1 MRYGLAVALL
11 FLLAATPASAG
22 PAGSPGATGDA
33 VAAAQA
39 WLALIDSGRIDDS
52 WNETASMFRGQVSR
66 QTWKAAVHAARGPY
80 GAFVSRRLRGA
91 RYTDSLPGAP
101 DGHYVVI
108 QFEATYEHKRTAIE
122 TVTPTLEDGAWR
134 VSGYYIR

>member
-1 MRYGLAVALL
+1 MRHGLAVALL
-11 FLLAATPASAG
+11 LLLTATPVSAG
-22 PAGSPGATGDA
+22 PGATGDA

-39 WLALIDSGRIDDS
+39 WLALIDAGRIDDS
-52 WNETASMFRGQVSR
+52 WRETASLFRQQVSR
-66 QTWKAAVHAARGPY
+66 EDWKAAVSVARRPF

-91 RYTDSLPGAP
+91 KYTDSLPGAP

-108 QFEATYEHKRTAIE
+108 QFEATYERKRTAIE
-122 TVTPTLEDGAWR
+122 TVTPMLDDGAWR